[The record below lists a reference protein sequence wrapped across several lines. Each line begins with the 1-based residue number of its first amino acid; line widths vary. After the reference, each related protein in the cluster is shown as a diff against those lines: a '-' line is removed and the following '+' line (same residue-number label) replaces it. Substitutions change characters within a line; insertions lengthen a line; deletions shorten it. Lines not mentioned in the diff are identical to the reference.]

1 MVPGI
6 DRGNPVNINHGE
18 TSLETIAVAL
28 FLLLAVAVSGAL
40 ARMFPLLLPLPLV
53 QIAFGAAI
61 ASVASL
67 GVELQPDIFF
77 LLFLPPLLFLDG
89 WRIPKQGL
97 FRDKATILELA
108 FGLVVFTVVGIGY
121 FVSWMIPAM
130 PLAVAFALAAIVSP
144 TDPVAVSAIAAHV
157 PIPRRLMHILEGESL
172 LNDASGLVCMRFAVT
187 AALTGV
193 FSPLDAL
200 GTFLWIAIGGVAIG
214 AGVTWIATVSKNWV
228 SQHFGEDT
236 GSQILISL
244 LIPFGAY
251 LLAEHLQCSG
261 ILAAVAAGITMS
273 YVEQSGRALA
283 VTRVRRSAV
292 WDLVQFSANG
302 IIFVLLGEQ
311 LPQLFTGAARV
322 VSETGHH
329 ESIWLLVYVVA
340 ITLALAV
347 LRFLWVW
354 TSLRFTLF
362 RAALKGQHPYMPGW
376 RLIAAASL
384 AGVRGTITLA
394 GVLTLPLTMNDGSP
408 FPARDLAVFL
418 AAGIIIVSL
427 VAASLGLPYLLRNLE
442 LPPEPSGQEQEDL
455 ARVAA
460 AEVAIQAVEQA
471 QHEMGEGRSDADLY
485 SDAGVRIME
494 LYRQR
499 IDSRSKTGKEAAL
512 ARKIDEI
519 ERKLRLVGLRAER
532 SEFYRMARARQLSDE
547 TARKL
552 VREVDLLESRFGM
565 K

>member
-1 MVPGI
+1 M
-6 DRGNPVNINHGE
+6 
-18 TSLETIAVAL
+18 ETIAVAL
-28 FLLLAVAVSGAL
+28 FLLLAVVVSGAL
-40 ARMFPLLLPLPLV
+40 ARMSALLLPLPLV
-53 QIAFGAAI
+53 QIALGAAI
-61 ASVASL
+61 ASVANL
-67 GVELQPDIFF
+67 GVELKPDIFF

-89 WRIPKQGL
+89 WRIPKEGL
-97 FRDKATILELA
+97 FRDKGTILELA
-108 FGLVVFTVVGIGY
+108 LGLVVLTVVGVGY
-121 FVSWMIPAM
+121 LVNWMIPAM

-144 TDPVAVSAIAAHV
+144 TDPVAVTAIASRV

-172 LNDASGLVCMRFAVT
+172 LNDASGLVCMRFAVA
-187 AALTGV
+187 AALTGT
-193 FSPLDAL
+193 FSPVGAF
-200 GTFLWIAIGGVAIG
+200 GTFLWVAIGGIAIGG
-214 AGVTWIATVSKNWV
+214 GVTWIATVTKNWM
-228 SQHFGEDT
+228 SRRFGEET

-251 LLAEHLQCSG
+251 LLAEHLHCSG

-273 YVEQSGRALA
+273 YVEQSGQALP

-292 WDLVQFSANG
+292 WDLVQFTANG

-322 VSETGHH
+322 VHETGHH
-329 ESIWLLVYVVA
+329 EPIWLLAYVGA
-340 ITLALAV
+340 INLALAA

-362 RAALKGQHPYMPGW
+362 RAALKGQYPYIPSW
-376 RLIAAASL
+376 RLIAATSL

-394 GVLTLPLTMNDGSP
+394 GVLTLPLTMNDGSA

-418 AAGIIIVSL
+418 AAGVIIVSL
-427 VAASLGLPYLLRNLE
+427 VAASVSLPYLLRNLE
-442 LPPEPSGQEQEDL
+442 LPPEPSQQEEEDL

-460 AEVAIQAVEQA
+460 AEVAIQAVERA
-471 QHEMGEGRSDADLY
+471 QHDMGEGRSDADLY
-485 SDAGVRIME
+485 TDAGVRIME

-512 ARKIDEI
+512 ARKIEEN

-532 SEFYRMARARQLSDE
+532 TEFYRMARARQLSDE

-552 VREVDLLESRFGM
+552 VREVDLLESRFGT